1 MINKK
6 LLCQKKILLLDNNN
20 HHRESTSLL
29 LQSMHFNVEAFAHSK
44 DALNAIALIH
54 NNEEVCL
61 LLDIQTPVQGSFDV
75 HDTLI
80 DQGLS
85 IPVVYM
91 SAGCDVP
98 VAVSAMSKGALTL
111 LEKPLDKN
119 ALQRALTAAFSHA
132 VQLRRRVRANSQEFE
147 KTRERLDSLTRRESQ
162 IVQGILGDMS
172 NHEIANEFNIST
184 KTVELYRSKV
194 MSKLDAKNAAH
205 LVRLV
210 MACEPA

>member
-1 MINKK
+1 MSNKK
-6 LLCQKKILLLDNNN
+6 KLSQRKVLLLDSNTRL
-20 HHRESTSLL
+20 RESASLM
-29 LQSMHFNVEAFAHSK
+29 LQAMHFHVEAFAQVK
-44 DALNAIALIH
+44 DALSAIAAIH

-61 LLDIQTPVQGSFDV
+61 LLDIETPVLGGFYV

-80 DQGLS
+80 KQGLS

-91 SAGCDVP
+91 SAHCDVP
-98 VAVSAMSKGALTL
+98 VAVTAMSKGALTL

-119 ALQRALTAAFSHA
+119 DLNRALTAAFSDA
-132 VQLRRRVRANSQEFE
+132 VQLRRRVRASSQEFV
-147 KTRERLDSLTRRESQ
+147 KTRERLGSLTKRESQ

-172 NHEIANEFNIST
+172 NREIANEFSIST